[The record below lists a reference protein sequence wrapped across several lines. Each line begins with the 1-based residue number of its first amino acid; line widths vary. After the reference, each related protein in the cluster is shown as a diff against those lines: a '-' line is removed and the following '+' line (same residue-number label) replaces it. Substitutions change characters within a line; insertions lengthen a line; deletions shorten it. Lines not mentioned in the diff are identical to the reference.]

1 MIEEWK
7 VRERAYVLWEKDD
20 RPEGSDKFY
29 WRLAQE
35 QLEAQGQ
42 PSGNDTAQGHD
53 NRRYAPDKHHQ
64 PAAGDQRTHIR
75 TIGNKAFQQDNRHG
89 QLQRETALTQR
100 QQL

>member
-42 PSGNDTAQGHD
+42 PSDTDTAQPRIKRMAKRPRSINH
-53 NRRYAPDKHHQ
+53 Y
-64 PAAGDQRTHIR
+64 RTG
-75 TIGNKAFQQDNRHG
+75 T
-89 QLQRETALTQR
+89 
-100 QQL
+100 